1 MSRVVLYVWD
11 GRRCTNVQAGA
22 RNALRLVG
30 IDLGQ
35 DLGSLWGG
43 DRVTGAASA
52 RLLLLFADRLLRHHE
67 PDEALLLSKGV
78 GEGEG

>member
-35 DLGSLWGG
+35 DLGSLWG